1 VSQPFGHVMKSRS
14 LRIGAMLLFVG
25 GLGAGVHAQEKLFKT
40 LRMHAEQGDADA
52 QYRLGS
58 MYDYGQGFLQDLQDD
73 VEAVKWYR
81 LAAKQHHVEAQL
93 VLGYRYQRGEGVPRD
108 HVLSYMWFDLAV
120 SRASDAIRVRAIRAR
135 TEVAELLTFDERQ
148 EAKERAQQWDRAH
161 PLH

>member
-1 VSQPFGHVMKSRS
+1 MN
-14 LRIGAMLLFVG
+14 LRHPI
-25 GLGAGVHAQEKLFKT
+25 LGAVASFVAISSVMGHAQGEAIT
-40 LRMHAEQGDADA
+40 GLRTRAEHGDADA

-81 LAAKQHHVEAQL
+81 SAAKQNHVEAQL

-108 HVLSYMWFDLAV
+108 YVLSYMWFELAV
-120 SRASDAIRVRAIRAR
+120 SRASEAMRGRAIRAR
-135 TEVAELLTFDERQ
+135 NEVTEFLTFDERE
-148 EAKERAQQWDRAH
+148 EAKSRVLKWDREH

>member
-1 VSQPFGHVMKSRS
+1 MNLRYPILSATVSFVAISGVMGYAQDETIAG
-14 LRIGAMLLFVG
+14 LR
-25 GLGAGVHAQEKLFKT
+25 T
-40 LRMHAEQGDADA
+40 RAEHGDADA

-81 LAAKQHHVEAQL
+81 LAAKQNHVEAQL

>member
-1 VSQPFGHVMKSRS
+1 MNLRYPILSATVSFVAISSVVSYAQDETIAG
-14 LRIGAMLLFVG
+14 LR
-25 GLGAGVHAQEKLFKT
+25 T
-40 LRMHAEQGDADA
+40 RAEHGDADA

-108 HVLSYMWFDLAV
+108 YVLSYMWFDLAV
-120 SRASDAIRVRAIRAR
+120 TRASDAIRGRAMRAR
-135 TEVAELLTFDERQ
+135 DEVAELLTFDER
-148 EAKERAQQWDRAH
+148 EESKARAQQWARAH
-161 PLH
+161 PVH

>member
-1 VSQPFGHVMKSRS
+1 MNLRYPILSATVSFVAISSVVGYAQDETIAG
-14 LRIGAMLLFVG
+14 LR
-25 GLGAGVHAQEKLFKT
+25 T
-40 LRMHAEQGDADA
+40 RAEHGDADA

-81 LAAKQHHVEAQL
+81 LAAKQNHVEAQL

-108 HVLSYMWFDLAV
+108 YVLSYMWFELAV
-120 SRASDAIRVRAIRAR
+120 SRASEAIRGRAIRAR
-135 TEVAELLTFDERQ
+135 NEVTEFLTLDER
-148 EAKERAQQWDRAH
+148 EDAKARALKWDSEH

>member
-1 VSQPFGHVMKSRS
+1 MNLRYPILSATVSFVAISSVTGYVQDETIVG
-14 LRIGAMLLFVG
+14 LR
-25 GLGAGVHAQEKLFKT
+25 T
-40 LRMHAEQGDADA
+40 RAEHGDADA

-81 LAAKQHHVEAQL
+81 LAAKQNHVEAQL

-120 SRASDAIRVRAIRAR
+120 TRASDGIRGRAMRAR
-135 TEVAELLTFDERQ
+135 SEVAESLTFDERE
-148 EAKERAQQWDRAH
+148 EAKARAKQWDRAH

>member
-1 VSQPFGHVMKSRS
+1 MNLRHPILSATVSFVAISSVMGYAQDETIAG
-14 LRIGAMLLFVG
+14 LR
-25 GLGAGVHAQEKLFKT
+25 T
-40 LRMHAEQGDADA
+40 RAEHGDADA

-81 LAAKQHHVEAQL
+81 LAAKQNHVEAQL

-108 HVLSYMWFDLAV
+108 YVLSYMWFDLAV
-120 SRASDAIRVRAIRAR
+120 TRASDAIRGRAMRAR
-135 TEVAELLTFDERQ
+135 DEVAELLTFDER
-148 EAKERAQQWDRAH
+148 EESKARAQQWARAH